1 MLPVFI
7 IGGVALAAT
16 GFGLRKYVQEN
27 DKQELLEDA
36 YIGFTNWGD
45 NLGRKIADFGDS
57 FFENK
62 DEEEPKDSIEKFDEL
77 SSIFF
82 EHLIPMFLET
92 YGSFKNLPELEM
104 KQFYTLESEANYNLF
119 KITDKSKIELDSC
132 VSKFAKGIY
141 AVKVELEEIKL
152 LCNGNNNFKTLS
164 KSTKKKIKN
173 THLLM
178 IRLIKIYNHDIIDE
192 DGQLLEQY
200 IRELDEIKII
210 ADKII

>member
-16 GFGLRKYVQEN
+16 GFGLKKYVQEN

-36 YIGFTNWGD
+36 YISFTNWGD

-62 DEEEPKDSIEKFDEL
+62 DEEEPKDSIEKFNEL

-82 EHLIPMFLET
+82 EHLIPIFLET

-104 KQFYTLESEANYNLF
+104 KQFYTLESESDYNLYISRTTISSF
-119 KITDKSKIELDSC
+119 GSVDIGLK
-132 VSKFAKGIY
+132 
-141 AVKVELEEIKL
+141 KVL
-152 LCNGNNNFKTLS
+152 
-164 KSTKKKIKN
+164 
-173 THLLM
+173 
-178 IRLIKIYNHDIIDE
+178 
-192 DGQLLEQY
+192 
-200 IRELDEIKII
+200 
-210 ADKII
+210 